1 MSVTKES
8 PVYIYANVAGKDKD
22 DSLRQALAKSFK
34 HGIPPII
41 NESVFSVLISIV
53 SVHLLLAQ
61 KRNILIY
68 VSLFTN

>member
-41 NESVFSVLISIV
+41 NE
-53 SVHLLLAQ
+53 
-61 KRNILIY
+61 
-68 VSLFTN
+68 